1 MDFSRMDSQFES
13 VREAE
18 RLAVLVASIIASV
31 FYPVVLVLPVALALI
46 MAPLVVVIGAVAL
59 ALTYSA
65 WASSIS
71 VPTYSD
77 FLAVGVVAIALLFE
91 LCFWHQTLE
100 TSAYHKQRV
109 FETRT
114 RTYFHVLPLASHAY
128 YLRTTP
134 TFNVLLR
141 FGVVSAILSVYLK
154 RHHVDE
160 ADTFLNRLS
169 VLSYVYDS
177 ASGQTV
183 KGIIQRHLG

>member
-13 VREAE
+13 VRDAE
-18 RLAVLVASIIASV
+18 RLAVLGASIIASV
-31 FYPVVLVLPVALALI
+31 FYPVVLVLPVASAI

-77 FLAVGVVAIALLFE
+77 FLAVGVVAIALLLE

-134 TFNVLLR
+134 TNVLLR
-141 FGVVSAILSVYLK
+141 FGVVNAILSVYLK

-177 ASGQTV
+177 DSRQTV

>member
-13 VREAE
+13 VCEAA
-18 RLAVLVASIIASV
+18 RLAVLGASIVASV

-46 MAPLVVVIGAVAL
+46 MAPLVVVIGVVAL

-77 FLAVGVVAIALLFE
+77 FLAVGAVAIALLFE
-91 LCFWHQTLE
+91 LCFWQTLE

-109 FETRT
+109 LETRT

-141 FGVVSAILSVYLK
+141 FGVGNAILSVCLK

-177 ASGQTV
+177 ASRQTV

>member
-18 RLAVLVASIIASV
+18 RLAVLGASIIASV
-31 FYPVVLVLPVALALI
+31 FYPVVLVLPVASALI
-46 MAPLVVVIGAVAL
+46 MAPLVVIGAVAL

-65 WASSIS
+65 WAPSIS

-77 FLAVGVVAIALLFE
+77 FLAVGVVTIALLFE

-160 ADTFLNRLS
+160 EDTFLNRLS

-177 ASGQTV
+177 ASRQTV